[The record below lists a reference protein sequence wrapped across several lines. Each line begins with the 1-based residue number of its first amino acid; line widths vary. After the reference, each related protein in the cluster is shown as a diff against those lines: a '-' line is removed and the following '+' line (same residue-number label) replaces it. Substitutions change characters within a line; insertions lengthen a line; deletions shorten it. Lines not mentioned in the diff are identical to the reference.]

1 MSEALLITIIGYAIK
16 YGIPAATALIDVWN
30 KPTPTIDDWKA
41 AFAVAKPYE
50 DYVSTPPG
58 GPTPTV

>member
-1 MSEALLITIIGYAIK
+1 MTESLLVAIIGYAVK
-16 YGIPAATALIDVWN
+16 YGIPAAISLIDTWN

-50 DYVSTPPG
+50 DYVSTPPAA
-58 GPTPTV
+58 PTA